1 MASLSGGI
9 TGVSLSRSS
18 SRRWR
23 MGGPKS
29 NLDAVA
35 ALMAHEA
42 WVPRGGVLGPR
53 APAASRG
60 TYPTRRT
67 CVATLLGGGAR
78 TGGGG
83 GRGPRSTPRCP
94 PAPPVVRWRP
104 ATRRPR
110 YVRGYC
116 VEPKRYYELVYLVR
130 YLRYRY
136 LAAQRGRA
144 ALVKARGPVARV
156 SSERRSVSARSP
168 LHRARD

>member
-1 MASLSGGI
+1 MFRLLVGKG
-9 TGVSLSRSS
+9 

-23 MGGPKS
+23 TGRTDGARLYYERHRTPR
-29 NLDAVA
+29 AR
-35 ALMAHEA
+35 
-42 WVPRGGVLGPR
+42 VPRGGVLGPR

-136 LAAQRGRA
+136 LAQRGRA
-144 ALVKARGPVARV
+144 ALVKGRGPVARV